1 MGNTKKKGRKRLITS
16 LKKAKEGM
24 EILNE
29 SRDWFLL
36 GILNVLGGID
46 KPILVDIFMAYP
58 DLVEEHGIEDLH
70 LNKVDFEGATK
81 EEFKLAN
88 TLSVLRDLMIVVFS
102 QFEKGILIRDGRIE
116 IEEEEDALEMKLIEQ
131 ITCLISLEEF
141 TDRLRDIKFIV
152 IDEVDYTIITSAF
165 SDESFEVSVL
175 YSMFEHDPK
184 LRDSKNIL
192 LWFGHIIIL
201 LEIVYYIINYNSK
214 RERG

>member
-1 MGNTKKKGRKRLITS
+1 MSNTKKRRKRLITS

-88 TLSVLRDLMIVVFS
+88 TLSMLRVLMIVVFS

-116 IEEEEDALEMKLIEQ
+116 IEEEDALEMKIIEQ

-165 SDESFEVSVL
+165 SDESIEVSVL
-175 YSMFEHDPK
+175 DSMFEHDPK
-184 LRDSKNIL
+184 LSNSKNIL

-201 LEIVYYIINYNSK
+201 LEVVYFIVNYNSK
-214 RERG
+214 RRKV